1 MAFQELPREQQMQ
14 SCIDPCARCRAVR
27 VRTASHYLERGGKA
41 PATAALTCA
50 NSGRAAAA

>member
-41 PATAALTCA
+41 PAAALTGA
-50 NSGRAAAA
+50 DSGRAAAA